1 MKKHKQFTQI
11 DTHTSSGG
19 FISQVTLD
27 TRAKESTSINSV
39 NNITLALLS
48 ACIPSKKAWGPTRTS
63 QPNAPTRLHSTQKHN
78 SLSWTL
84 FDFD

>member
-39 NNITLALLS
+39 NITLALLS
-48 ACIPSKKAWGPTRTS
+48 AM
-63 QPNAPTRLHSTQKHN
+63 HS
-78 SLSWTL
+78 
-84 FDFD
+84 F